1 MSEKCWNSFA
11 SSDDSSWQ
19 HQALRRV
26 LQATAPHGLEWWS
39 PRSSSRQAPASPV
52 GTAQALAIPLC
63 YLHSF
68 ANHKEQQSHLYIL
81 YILVSSKVIIIF
93 SLCFHCDSCDIGD
106 CRINTTQIN
115 LPAEAWCS
123 SGPIAQQHFFSLGW
137 AMLQSCCSVLWTFTF
152 AFVKLWAEQTIDRAA
167 VRLHTHADGWTWQT
181 RLPLF
186 TAFLCALFVAHMI
199 SHVSVGFRTF
209 CKLTMQSMLIAK
221 HVSRTIWYDKTLS
234 ILSPS
239 SSTMFRE
246 VTAAQVT
253 LVRSCPACCS

>member
-1 MSEKCWNSFA
+1 MWPHPISTCQRKKCWNSFA

-81 YILVSSKVIIIF
+81 YILLSSKVIIIF

-137 AMLQSCCSVLWTFTF
+137 AMLQSCCSVLWTFSF
-152 AFVKLWAEQTIDRAA
+152 AFVKLWAEQKIDRAA
-167 VRLHTHADGWTWQT
+167 VRLHTHADGWTWQSFGREWKQELQNSKLQSLCST
-181 RLPLF
+181 RATFWFEEWTRDFIPG
-186 TAFLCALFVAHMI
+186 FLVVSAMVIALEQPHGR
-199 SHVSVGFRTF
+199 S
-209 CKLTMQSMLIAK
+209 KIA
-221 HVSRTIWYDKTLS
+221 S
-234 ILSPS
+234 
-239 SSTMFRE
+239 
-246 VTAAQVT
+246 
-253 LVRSCPACCS
+253 